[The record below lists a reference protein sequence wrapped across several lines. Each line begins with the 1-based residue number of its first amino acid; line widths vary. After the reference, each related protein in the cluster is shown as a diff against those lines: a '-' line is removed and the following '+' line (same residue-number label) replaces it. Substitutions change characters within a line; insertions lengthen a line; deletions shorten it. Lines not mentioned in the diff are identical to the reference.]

1 MLSFPVRLIP
11 TPEGRVRACFPDVPE
26 AVAEGADEEDAL
38 NRAKFVLEMALGHYV
53 VHGRQIPAPSDIC
66 GSPVV
71 ETAKFGLAAPDSVAE
86 RQAELGLSA
95 SEAEESVIG
104 GGRY

>member
-11 TPEGRVRACFPDVPE
+11 TADGRVRALFPDVPE

-38 NRAKFVLEMALGHYV
+38 NRAKFVLEMALGHYI
-53 VHGRQIPAPSDIC
+53 VHGRGIPAPSDVC
-66 GSPVV
+66 GAPVV
-71 ETAKFGLAAPDSVAE
+71 ETAKFGPMAKADSGDPAPEPEGVM
-86 RQAELGLSA
+86 
-95 SEAEESVIG
+95 G

>member
-1 MLSFPVRLIP
+1 MLAFPVRLIP
-11 TPEGRVRACFPDVPE
+11 TADGRVRACFPDVPE
-26 AVAEGADEEDAL
+26 AVTEGADEDDAV

-53 VHGRQIPAPSDIC
+53 VHGREIPKPSDAC

-71 ETAKFGLAAPDSVAE
+71 ETAKFGCPP
-86 RQAELGLSA
+86 G
-95 SEAEESVIG
+95 EAEAVIG